1 MIIENINNIPN
12 NNFINFRLINNSKI
26 KFIFKKLFF
35 FSFIFI
41 IISLF
46 TYRLYK
52 DNNSII
58 YIEKQKGFYNIE
70 TILEEDSFNFKRGL
84 DFFNYNN
91 NYSIEDNLKE
101 RMNKIYSFILNLTSN
116 EYKGNW
122 TDLHWK
128 DKDFFDKNIDT
139 GIAKLHFQKIRTN
152 YNAILARSRSNS
164 FKVEVIIRE
173 GNYIDKFI
181 KINFTFYLDNNI
193 DKYKDEDETFV
204 IQYNDMFIDL
214 YKIDFLIRLKKETIS
229 RANVTLKLG
238 KEDDIYPSIFKK
250 RNLSP
255 FHNAKMIIKS
265 KDLNVTINTKIL
277 NNENLNQRVRIY
289 SFILSFFGILEIYYC
304 SKLIMKINFNHEIAH
319 KISII
324 TIIINCCFK
333 LTICTIHFFLSMVQT
348 DDDVS
353 YQFGIVSIIYFFS
366 FLGFELKLLLLIF
379 RIKNDL
385 YGNRDLYRRRMSC
398 LYLISFIVFNFIFF
412 NIKEC
417 VTNFYLIVTIYSFSW
432 LSQILL
438 SICKNARPPMS
449 RLYIVWNSLSR
460 LFLPIYF
467 KGFSNNFFDLKPS
480 YLKVGLLALIIFVEG
495 IALILQKSLGARGI
509 IPKKFRKESQRFDYY
524 KDKVNIE
531 KHVSQNPV
539 CVICLENLNV
549 DVDENFNKIK
559 KKKKSK
565 TIGHKIMKILF
576 LDKLNDLLKKCIKYL
591 EGKNLKKKYMITPCD
606 HVYHTVCLEKW
617 MKQKNECPYC
627 KAAIPP
633 IDG

>member
-12 NNFINFRLINNSKI
+12 NNFINFRSINHSKI
-26 KFIFKKLFF
+26 KLIFKKIFF
-35 FSFIFI
+35 FAFIFI
-41 IISLF
+41 LISLF
-46 TYRLYK
+46 SYKLYI

-58 YIEKQKGFYNIE
+58 YIEKQKRFYYE
-70 TILEEDSFNFKRGL
+70 EEDNSFNFKRNL
-84 DFFNYNN
+84 DFINYNK
-91 NYSIEDNLKE
+91 NYSIEDNIKE

-116 EYKGNW
+116 EYTGNW
-122 TDLHWK
+122 TDLYLNNN
-128 DKDFFDKNIDT
+128 DFFKKNIGK
-139 GIAKLHFQKIRTN
+139 GIAKLHFQRIRSSFN
-152 YNAILARSRSNS
+152 SILAKSRSNS
-164 FKVEVIIRE
+164 FKVEVVIRE
-173 GNYIDKFI
+173 GNYIDKFL

-193 DKYKDEDETFV
+193 DKYKEEDETFV
-204 IQYNDMFIDL
+204 IKSNDMPVDF
-214 YKIDFLIRLKKETIS
+214 YKVDFLLKLKKETIS
-229 RANVTLKLG
+229 RANITLKLG
-238 KEDDIYPSIFKK
+238 KEDDKDSPIFKK

-255 FHNAKMIIKS
+255 FYNAKMIIKS

-277 NNENLNQRVRIY
+277 DNENLTQRVRIY

-304 SKLIMKINFNHEIAH
+304 SKLIMKINFHHEIAH
-319 KISII
+319 KLSII

-333 LTICTIHFFLSMVQT
+333 LTICTIHFFLSMVQS
-348 DDDVS
+348 DDDIS
-353 YQFGIVSIIYFFS
+353 YQFGIVSIIYFFG

-385 YGNRDLYRRRMSC
+385 NENRELYRRRMSC

-417 VTNFYLIVTIYSFSW
+417 VTNFYLILTVYIFSW
-432 LSQILL
+432 LTQILL
-438 SICKNARPPMS
+438 SVCKNSRPPMS

-460 LFLPIYF
+460 LFLPIYY

-480 YLKVGLLALIIFVEG
+480 YIKVCLLVIIIFVEA
-495 IALILQKSLGARGI
+495 IILILQKSLGARGI
-509 IPKKFRKESQRFDYY
+509 FPKKFRKQNQRFDYY

-531 KHVSQNPV
+531 KHVSQNPI

-549 DVDENFNKIK
+549 EVDENFNKIK
-559 KKKKSK
+559 KKKKHK
-565 TIGHKIMKILF
+565 TIGYKLMRILY
-576 LDKLNDLLKKCIKYL
+576 LDKLNELIKKCIKYL

-627 KAAIPP
+627 KTAIPP